1 MMLVRYKQFAARGAP
16 ERILSMLMSEPP
28 PSQGD
33 VSFSIAGIPV
43 RIHPMFWLFTLLPVL
58 NDRPFDALRAGLWL
72 LAVLISILIHELGH
86 AFTARWFGARPWITL
101 YALGGLASYRPQ
113 ELSPRIDPTLRSVL
127 ISFAGP
133 GAGFLLAGIV
143 IAGLESTG
151 YQYQVAGMR
160 VDLDER
166 LANMSPYLYFFISN
180 LLFINIMW
188 GIINLVPVYPLD
200 GGQILRA
207 ILERLMGTQGIMQ
220 TLMTAI
226 ILGGGIAAYA
236 MFQMQ
241 NAFLGV
247 LFAYIAFQNYQIYE
261 HLRHQRW

>member
-1 MMLVRYKQFAARGAP
+1 
-16 ERILSMLMSEPP
+16 MLMAEPP

-43 RIHPMFWLFTLLPVL
+43 RIHPMFWLFTLMPVL

-72 LAVLISILIHELGH
+72 MAVLVSILIHELGH
-86 AFTARWFGARPWITL
+86 AFTARWFGAKPWITL

-113 ELSPRIDPTLRSVL
+113 DFNRRVDPTIRSVL

-133 GAGFLLAGIV
+133 AAGFLLAGII
-143 IAGLESTG
+143 IAVLETLG

-166 LANMSPYLYFFISN
+166 IDNISPYLYFFVSN
-180 LLFINIMW
+180 LLFINVMW
-188 GIINLVPVYPLD
+188 GTLNLVPVYPLD

-207 ILERLMGTQGIMQ
+207 ILERLMGIQGIIQ
-220 TLMTAI
+220 TVMTAI
-226 ILGGGIAAYA
+226 ILGGAIAAYA
-236 MFQMQ
+236 LVQMG
-241 NAFLGV
+241 NAFLGI
-247 LFAYIAFQNYQIYE
+247 LFAYIAFQNFQVFQN
-261 HLRHQRW
+261 LRHQRW

>member
-1 MMLVRYKQFAARGAP
+1 
-16 ERILSMLMSEPP
+16 MLMAEPP

-33 VSFSIAGIPV
+33 VSFSIFGIPV

-86 AFTARWFGARPWITL
+86 AFTARWLGARPWISL

-113 ELSPRIDPTLRSVL
+113 DLNPRVDPTLRSIL

-133 GAGFLLAGIV
+133 AAGFLLAGIV
-143 IAGLESTG
+143 IAVLETLG
-151 YQYQVAGMR
+151 YEYQVAGLH
-160 VDLDER
+160 VALDER
-166 LANMSPYLYFFISN
+166 VANISPYLYFLVSN

-188 GIINLVPVYPLD
+188 GILNLIPVYPLD

-207 ILERLMGTQGIMQ
+207 ILERLMGIQGIIQ
-220 TLMTAI
+220 TIMTAI
-226 ILGGGIAAYA
+226 ILGGAIAAYA
-236 MFQMQ
+236 AFQMQ
-241 NAFLGV
+241 NAFLAV
-247 LFAYIAFQNYQIYE
+247 LFAYIAFQNYQVFE